1 MLFACRIA
9 PSTAVFGATPAG
21 KPFLAAPLVDPPI
34 AYNITHDN
42 GVVAMAVAPGL
53 HDPPAFRVGVDVMKL
68 RVPGRESVR
77 SFVNTVGDQVRLV
90 RILGAY

>member
-1 MLFACRIA
+1 ML
-9 PSTAVFGATPAG
+9 
-21 KPFLAAPLVDPPI
+21 
-34 AYNITHDN
+34 YE
-42 GVVAMAVAPGL
+42 AMAVAPGL

-77 SFVNTVGDQVRLV
+77 SFVNTVGDQVRRV